1 MPLLPHLIDL
11 GKELAHFSTTVVR
24 VVPSPPA
31 HRYGVEEHDNLHGH
45 DRKDI
50 DGCHVV
56 SRNGGRHLG
65 GSADEDEEDEVGREE
80 DILRIMWRACW
91 YVIETIQERVQL
103 SVEMEEQ
110 ERLRAANGGNG
121 GGGPGSMPPPYSMSK
136 ISREGYRE
144 GEETYVV
151 YEQYEGHELE
161 SFDGFNRGYDSD
173 DESFGLQ
180 SGHDLM

>member
-24 VVPSPPA
+24 VVPPPTQN
-31 HRYGVEEHDNLHGH
+31 YVGGGGH
-45 DRKDI
+45 DH
-50 DGCHVV
+50 DGKYVDV
-56 SRNGGRHLG
+56 LDSSNGARRG
-65 GSADEDEEDEVGREE
+65 GTADDDEEDEEDEA

-91 YVIETIQERVQL
+91 DVIETIQERVQL
-103 SVEMEEQ
+103 SVEMEEE
-110 ERLRAANGGNG
+110 ERLRASNGGNG
-121 GGGPGSMPPPYSMSK
+121 GGSMPPPYSMNK

-151 YEQYEGHELE
+151 YEQYEGHDLE
-161 SFDGFNRGYDSD
+161 SFDGLNRGYDSD
-173 DESFGLQ
+173 DESFGHH

>member
-24 VVPSPPA
+24 VVPPPPA
-31 HRYGVEEHDNLHGH
+31 HRFGVDEEDDDMLRHDG
-45 DRKDI
+45 KDVN
-50 DGCHVV
+50 GSHVE
-56 SRNGGRHLG
+56 RNNGGRSLG
-65 GSADEDEEDEVGREE
+65 GSADDDEEDEVGREE
-80 DILRIMWRACW
+80 DILRVMWRACW
-91 YVIETIQERVQL
+91 DVIETIQERVQL
-103 SVEMEEQ
+103 SVEMEEE
-110 ERLRAANGGNG
+110 ERRRAVNG
-121 GGGPGSMPPPYSMSK
+121 GGGPGAIPPPYSMSK

-173 DESFGLQ
+173 DESFGQQ